1 MDSVVTWN
9 VSQYA
14 VMGLALGLFGF
25 LGFRRGV
32 NRELLSLI
40 GVGIGM
46 LLATQFA
53 SSLVPSVNRFYKL
66 GRLAMSGGLASDNPL
81 GAWQSVQQLPALV
94 RTPEDIELLGMIVF
108 LMVFGFSYLISQKC
122 FPAPES
128 LTLRILGLGLGVITG
143 FLFIYYLM
151 PIIFYGS
158 TMVITLPSGEVRNT
172 LFQEQGPA
180 KMAALFVLVL
190 IVFGVYTASGAKK
203 RK

>member
-40 GVGIGM
+40 GIGIGM

-53 SSLVPSVNRFYKL
+53 PSLVPSVNRFYKL
-66 GRLAMSGGLASDNPL
+66 GRLAMSGGLTSDNPME
-81 GAWQSVQQLPALV
+81 AWQSVQQLPALV
-94 RTPEDIELLGMIVF
+94 QTPEEIELLGMIIF
-108 LMVFGFSYLISQKC
+108 LLVFGFFYLAGEKS
-122 FPAPES
+122 FPAPGS
-128 LTLRILGLGLGVITG
+128 MTLRILGLGLGVITG

-151 PIIFYGS
+151 PILFYGS
-158 TMVITLPSGEVRNT
+158 RMVITLPSGEVRNT
-172 LFQEQGPA
+172 LFEGQVPA
-180 KMAALFVLVL
+180 KMAALFVFVL

-203 RK
+203 R